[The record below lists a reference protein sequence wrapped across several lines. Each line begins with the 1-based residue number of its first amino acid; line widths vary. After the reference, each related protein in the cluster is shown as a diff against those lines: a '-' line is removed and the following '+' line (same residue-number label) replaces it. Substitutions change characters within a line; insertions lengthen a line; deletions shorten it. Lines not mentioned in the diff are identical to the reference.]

1 MLLSWKLNIFSVHK
15 KIDNTFV
22 LLLTYGKFLV
32 KVLHSYILFSNFKRD
47 QAYICE
53 QISRKMVLIG
63 ERNKQTRKL
72 QPLYESSW
80 SLYCFFPSTK
90 DGVFKSKAK
99 VKVLVGDQ

>member
-1 MLLSWKLNIFSVHK
+1 MKTNYFFLYK
-15 KIDNTFV
+15 KKNDSTFV
-22 LLLTYGKFLV
+22 LLLTYGKFLI
-32 KVLHSYILFSNFKRD
+32 KILHSYIFFSNFKRD

-53 QISRKMVLIG
+53 RISRKMILIG

-90 DGVFKSKAK
+90 VFKSKAK